1 MGRSRFPAIL
11 SAMLLL
17 AGCARPLS
25 TEMFVRS
32 DRADNGVYVFDLELE
47 DSVTVYDFWFY
58 SRTVSRGI
66 SSLPLNVQ
74 WLSPSGRRFSET
86 VYMKSVDADGEKE
99 LYRSGVVLSES
110 GLWRLSVRPVG
121 VDDEFCGLGVICKEH
136 GTR

>member
-1 MGRSRFPAIL
+1 
-11 SAMLLL
+11 
-17 AGCARPLS
+17 
-25 TEMFVRS
+25 MFVRS

-58 SRTVSRGI
+58 SRTVSRSI

-99 LYRSGVVLSES
+99 LYRSGVVLSEA